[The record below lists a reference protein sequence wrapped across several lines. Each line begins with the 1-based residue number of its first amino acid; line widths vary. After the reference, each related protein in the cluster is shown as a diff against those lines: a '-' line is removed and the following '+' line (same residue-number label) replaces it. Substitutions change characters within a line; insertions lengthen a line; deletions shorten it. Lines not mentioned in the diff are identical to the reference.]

1 MAVINTS
8 ISIMSLNVYE
18 LNNTVKSQRFLDWK
32 KKLNPTVCSLQET
45 YYRLKDINILKVKGW
60 KDNMQTLTTGS

>member
-8 ISIMSLNVYE
+8 ISIMSLKVYE
-18 LNNTVKSQRFLDWK
+18 LNNTVKSLRFLDWK

-45 YYRLKDINILKVKGW
+45 YYRFKDINILKVKGW
-60 KDNMQTLTTGS
+60 KDNMQTLTIGS